1 MTIKRER
8 TLIVGAFVAGTAV
21 ILLLALFW
29 IAGSR
34 FFRPVAHYTVL
45 FNGSVSGLVAG
56 APVQLNGVQVGRVAD
71 IDLTE
76 DVPPQVEVDLEVK
89 PRTPIQRNTIAKLSG
104 NIVTGIRYIEL
115 SGGTAQAGTLP
126 EDGTLQGDQQSLAD
140 LQAQASQVTQETYD
154 LIAALKH
161 DTLNHQNRLALGDM
175 IQNLSVV
182 SKNLR
187 LVTDRI
193 AAKNRLQEL
202 DQTLSNI
209 NDASGEIKEAAHHA
223 NGALESLQ
231 DRAGATFRNFNS
243 TLDKMNMTL
252 ANAQIMIN
260 SANSLID
267 RNTFHIDHALLNID
281 RLSQHL
287 DETIETIQADPS
299 VMVWGSRVS
308 DRETEK

>member
-1 MTIKRER
+1 
-8 TLIVGAFVAGTAV
+8 
-21 ILLLALFW
+21 
-29 IAGSR
+29 
-34 FFRPVAHYTVL
+34 
-45 FNGSVSGLVAG
+45 
-56 APVQLNGVQVGRVAD
+56 
-71 IDLTE
+71 
-76 DVPPQVEVDLEVK
+76 
-89 PRTPIQRNTIAKLSG
+89 
-104 NIVTGIRYIEL
+104 
-115 SGGTAQAGTLP
+115 
-126 EDGTLQGDQQSLAD
+126 
-140 LQAQASQVTQETYD
+140 
-154 LIAALKH
+154 
-161 DTLNHQNRLALGDM
+161 
-175 IQNLSVV
+175 V

-193 AAKNRLQEL
+193 AAKNRLDEL

-209 NDASGEIKEAAHHA
+209 NSASAEIKQAAYHA
-223 NGALESLQ
+223 NGTIETLQ
-231 DRAGATFRNFNS
+231 DRAGATFRNFNN

-252 ANAQIMIN
+252 ANAQVMIN